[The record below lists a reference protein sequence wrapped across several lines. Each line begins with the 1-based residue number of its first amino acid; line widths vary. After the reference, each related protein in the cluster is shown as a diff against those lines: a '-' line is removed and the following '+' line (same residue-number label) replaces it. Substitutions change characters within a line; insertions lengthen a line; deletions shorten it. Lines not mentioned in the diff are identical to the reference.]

1 MRPRRL
7 VRFSDLKQ
15 RGIVGN
21 WPMLRRMVERDGFP
35 PGVRLGAQMRA
46 WPEEE
51 IEAWLESR
59 RIPAPAQTQGGA

>member
-1 MRPRRL
+1 
-7 VRFSDLKQ
+7 
-15 RGIVGN
+15 
-21 WPMLRRMVERDGFP
+21 MLRRMVERAGFP